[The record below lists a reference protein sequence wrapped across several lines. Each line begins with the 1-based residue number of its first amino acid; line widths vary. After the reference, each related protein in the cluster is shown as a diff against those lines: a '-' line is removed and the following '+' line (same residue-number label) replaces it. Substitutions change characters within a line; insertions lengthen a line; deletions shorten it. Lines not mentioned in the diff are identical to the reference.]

1 MLSIIQV
8 TLCLMCFL
16 CVLLRRY
23 FIIEGALIKPKK
35 GKVNLNTQKFV
46 VGLGG
51 MPGSGKSLVVET
63 AHELGYSIVTMGDV
77 IREETRKRGL
87 ELNPS
92 NVGKVMLELRAK
104 DGNYV
109 VAKKCVPKI
118 EAQSSKCVLVDGL
131 RSLHEADIF
140 KAHFDSFTLIAV
152 HAPPQ
157 IRFGRLVR
165 RGRSD
170 DPTSWQVFHERDMR
184 ELGVGLGNVIAL
196 AEKILVNDETIEAFK
211 VKVKDNLLSVE
222 EEWLK

>member
-8 TLCLMCFL
+8 TLCLRYFF

-23 FIIEGALIKPKK
+23 FIIEVALIKPKK
-35 GKVNLNTQKFV
+35 GKVNLNTQKLV

-63 AHELGYSIVTMGDV
+63 AQELGYSIVNMGDV
-77 IREETRKRGL
+77 IREETRQRGL
-87 ELNPS
+87 ELTPS

-118 EAQSSKCVLVDGL
+118 EEQSSKCVLVDGL

-140 KAHFDSFTLIAV
+140 KAHFSSFTLIAV
-152 HAPPQ
+152 HASPKV
-157 IRFGRLVR
+157 RFARLVR

-170 DPTSWQVFHERDMR
+170 DPSSWGVFNERDMR
-184 ELGVGLGNVIAL
+184 ELGVGLGYVIAL
-196 AEKILVNDETIEAFK
+196 AEKILVNDGTIEEFK
-211 VKVKDNLLSVE
+211 VKVKDSLLCVE

>member
-1 MLSIIQV
+1 
-8 TLCLMCFL
+8 
-16 CVLLRRY
+16 LLRRY
-23 FIIEGALIKPKK
+23 FIIEVALIKPKK
-35 GKVNLNTQKFV
+35 GKVNLNTQKLV

-63 AHELGYSIVTMGDV
+63 AQELGYSIVNMGDV
-77 IREETRKRGL
+77 IREETRQRGL
-87 ELNPS
+87 ELTPS

-118 EAQSSKCVLVDGL
+118 DEQSSKCVLVDGL

-140 KAHFDSFTLIAV
+140 KAHFNSFTLIAV
-152 HAPPQ
+152 HASPKV
-157 IRFGRLVR
+157 RFARLVR

-170 DPTSWQVFHERDMR
+170 DPSSWGVFHERDMR
-184 ELGVGLGNVIAL
+184 ELGVGLGYVIAL
-196 AEKILVNDETIEAFK
+196 AEKILVNDGTIEEFK
-211 VKVKDNLLSVE
+211 VKVKDSLLCVE